1 MQRFRLEF
9 LRTFSS
15 FSNEIIIKL
24 RLICYCYSKLSN
36 LTLHLSKVTCLSPCS
51 WEGLILVLSG
61 LLYDSWPACLKLR
74 RKLYW
79 GSQRLSFKKKLPES
93 AWWVLSW
100 DCCAL
105 LKKARQYELLSSNDL
120 RSASQFCALLKLSR
134 IFTLTRAG
142 VWRKILV
149 WLKILIKNFSRENCD
164 SEFLLKNVGISRI
177 SVN

>member
-1 MQRFRLEF
+1 MFVTMQ
-9 LRTFSS
+9 LRGPYFGPIRPTVWLMTGLPK
-15 FSNEIIIKL
+15 N
-24 RLICYCYSKLSN
+24 
-36 LTLHLSKVTCLSPCS
+36 
-51 WEGLILVLSG
+51 WEGSFTEAVSGSVL
-61 LLYDSWPACLKLR
+61 
-74 RKLYW
+74 
-79 GSQRLSFKKKLPES
+79 KKLPES